1 MPRPKKCRR
10 ICALPVHSSFGPLEG
25 AAGEPVEMAVEEYEA
40 IRLMDLLDCTQEECA
55 AQMGVARSTVQQV
68 YDTARRKLA
77 LALVEGRRL
86 TITGGDYALCPQ
98 GEVCPGRNCARR
110 LESVSPVRAVY
121 SSSSTMPMVRRTAWS
136 SGSGRPIRAKAYRN
150 PVRMAREL
158 SPRV

>member
-110 LESVSPVRAVY
+110 DC
-121 SSSSTMPMVRRTAWS
+121 
-136 SGSGRPIRAKAYRN
+136 GGGRCGCGVCSHPEGPECDGQNSQK
-150 PVRMAREL
+150 L
-158 SPRV
+158 LK